1 MDNTLLVTTVEMMT
15 VHFNLSI
22 DCCDLFAI
30 TLPPTQQT
38 KKKDNRIIGI
48 NILKR
53 SSFL

>member
-22 DCCDLFAI
+22 DIGDLFAI
-30 TLPPTQQT
+30 TLPPTQHT
-38 KKKDNRIIGI
+38 KKDNRIIGI